1 MENKKKN
8 QEYSHKYFLNYTNF
22 PNYFQLDE
30 PNFVSLPS
38 PNLFISDLVYT
49 TRTDPLSRLNL
60 NYKKLLKR
68 VNIPNSLRMNLIY
81 EKAET
86 VLIPSL
92 LYSLLKL
99 EKLLKCVNTTNPL
112 CITRIIP
119 QLFIICYTPIAHSWF
134 MPCYRH

>member
-1 MENKKKN
+1 MENQKKN
-8 QEYSHKYFLNYTNF
+8 QEYSHKHFLNYTNF
-22 PNYFQLDE
+22 PNYFELDE
-30 PNFVSLPS
+30 PNFVSLPT

-68 VNIPNSLRMNLIY
+68 VNIPNSLRTNLIY

-92 LYSLLKL
+92 LY
-99 EKLLKCVNTTNPL
+99 
-112 CITRIIP
+112 
-119 QLFIICYTPIAHSWF
+119 F
-134 MPCYRH
+134 